1 MPRRSCLH
9 AADSPHSPCTLS
21 TLSALSMTLTV
32 LFSSIS
38 HVSVSRLSRYPG
50 SRASS
55 SSLSNLDHV
64 GAAHTHTPTF
74 LAHLAKLSP
83 KPRLAAL
90 SMSANTTRHSRA
102 RASIHGKLSASPLPS
117 HQLQRSKAG
126 PHGSSQPSKATASSP
141 QKCPS
146 IIAFVRLCASTRA
159 AFSRRRPS
167 CQHWRSSAPLGR
179 S

>member
-38 HVSVSRLSRYPG
+38 HVSVSRLSRHPG

-55 SSLSNLDHV
+55 SSLSNVDHV
-64 GAAHTHTPTF
+64 GAVHTHTPTF
-74 LAHLAKLSP
+74 LAHLSKLSP

-90 SMSANTTRHSRA
+90 SMSANTTRHSPRA
-102 RASIHGKLSASPLPS
+102 RFDSWQAERLPPTLASAAAKQSGSPRFIPALQGHRISSHKSALRSSPLCID
-117 HQLQRSKAG
+117 HGRS
-126 PHGSSQPSKATASSP
+126 
-141 QKCPS
+141 
-146 IIAFVRLCASTRA
+146 